1 MLFLLKTKPDSLTN
15 QGLSGINYVKI
26 VQTSEIAK
34 TCFVARWTF
43 WVMKPLQYIDFHIF
57 VKIITYMAK
66 KMLLLRVKKCGPQ
79 WC

>member
-34 TCFVARWTF
+34 TCFGIS
-43 WVMKPLQYIDFHIF
+43 KGIS
-57 VKIITYMAK
+57 K
-66 KMLLLRVKKCGPQ
+66 RVQPVLFKHKEIEVL
-79 WC
+79 